1 MRVPHDR
8 QAWPSEGSAVY
19 GELTHRGFGVGA
31 VAAGGA
37 AGFAAGALVDHA
49 FSKANE
55 DDDDDDSLFGDD

>member
-1 MRVPHDR
+1 MSLDCSDGCLGSCLVILALP
-8 QAWPSEGSAVY
+8 ASEC
-19 GELTHRGFGVGA
+19 LGVGA